1 MNEMLKLYLGTL
13 FLSSYDMPELSLV
26 EKVIDVAFI
35 KYPAGGPFGSYV
47 LRMSHL
53 IDELTLYKDTMLELG
68 ANNTF
73 LGPFAARL
81 KDYDNCPTNIN
92 SSTFKFFE
100 YFFNERL
107 ELSIR
112 EMRTWCLTVVQFEEA
127 NEKRTVE
134 AFKFLSDV
142 KEYIEQK
149 NGELIV
155 KMKREAVEE
164 REKTDMKMKKCA
176 DFKKKFEDEW
186 KARYRRVGCECS
198 VEVQNVVLCESCL
211 AVANYRDTKSCDCYE
226 YQMSGDCGCDFDV

>member
-1 MNEMLKLYLGTL
+1 
-13 FLSSYDMPELSLV
+13 MPELSDV

-47 LRMSHL
+47 LRMRDL
-53 IDELTLYKDTMLELG
+53 IDELTLFKDTMLQLG
-68 ANNTF
+68 AHNTF

-81 KDYDNCPTNIN
+81 KDYDNYPTNFN
-92 SSTFKFFE
+92 SSSFKFFE
-100 YFFNERL
+100 HFFNERHDL
-107 ELSIR
+107 NFE

-142 KEYIEQK
+142 NEYIEKK

-164 REKTDMKMKKCA
+164 REKKKTA
-176 DFKKKFEDEW
+176 HLQKKFEDEW
-186 KARYRRVGCECS
+186 KARYKRVGCDCAI
-198 VEVQNVVLCESCL
+198 EVKNVVPCESCL
-211 AVANYRDTKSCDCYE
+211 AVTNYRDTKSCDCYE
-226 YQMSGDCGCDFDV
+226 YEMSGDCVCNFDV